1 MERMTQR
8 GFNFD
13 RDFVA
18 SHLQSW
24 PIAQALKKLQEIE
37 DAMED
42 RELRPTYFDQIT
54 ASREALAEFLAS
66 IPALDT
72 PWDKVFQR
80 TYCADCS
87 AENCDAENCPHQA
100 ERNSPTWFLA
110 QEVAD
115 GGNDPLR

>member
-1 MERMTQR
+1 
-8 GFNFD
+8 
-13 RDFVA
+13 
-18 SHLQSW
+18 
-24 PIAQALKKLQEIE
+24 
-37 DAMED
+37 MED

-54 ASREALAEFLAS
+54 ASREALAEFLTS

-100 ERNSPTWFLA
+100 ERISPAWFLA
-110 QEVAD
+110 KEVAD
-115 GGNDPLR
+115 GGNDPCYHVINQTGRLSALLWEKYTENFHLASRQREGFPV

>member
-1 MERMTQR
+1 MERLTKR

-13 RDFVA
+13 RNFVA
-18 SHLQSW
+18 SNLQSW

-42 RELRPTYFDQIT
+42 RELRPTYFDKIT
-54 ASREALAEFLAS
+54 ASPAVLAEFLAC
-66 IPALDT
+66 IPALET
-72 PWDKVFQR
+72 PWDEVFR
-80 TYCADCS
+80 RIYCDTCS

-100 ERNSPTWFLA
+100 ERNNPAWFLA

-115 GGNDPLR
+115 P

>member
-54 ASREALAEFLAS
+54 ASPEALAEFLAS
-66 IPALDT
+66 IQALET
-72 PWDKVFQR
+72 PWDEVFR
-80 TYCADCS
+80 RKFCTRCRAS
-87 AENCDAENCPHQA
+87 GCDNCPHEAQ
-100 ERNSPTWFLA
+100 RNSPAWFLA
-110 QEVAD
+110 QEVE
-115 GGNDPLR
+115 L

>member
-13 RDFVA
+13 RDFVP

-37 DAMED
+37 DAMEN
-42 RELRPTYFDQIT
+42 RELCPTYFDRTT
-54 ASREALAEFLAS
+54 ASPEVLAS

-72 PWDKVFQR
+72 PWDGLFQR
-80 TYCADCS
+80 TYCAACS

-100 ERNSPTWFLA
+100 ERNSPAWFLA

-115 GGNDPLR
+115 SGNNPLR